1 MRADALRNRKRLLEV
16 AMTRFSR
23 DGFDAPLEAIAAD
36 AGVGIAT
43 LYRHFPS
50 RTALVRALIEDE
62 LAPIAQTAAQAVASD
77 QEPMAALRSLLEFGA
92 ERHTT
97 DLALAQLWR
106 TVDNDVVMEAVR
118 ATGLYDDTQRLLEP
132 AQASGAIR
140 GDVTVEDVARIF
152 YAISG
157 VVEAGNGAA
166 WRRVLEIHLRGMAAA
181 GPPLPEPVRPST
193 RGDRE
198 PVRRGR

>member
-1 MRADALRNRKRLLEV
+1 MRADALRNRRRLLEV
-16 AMTRFSR
+16 AMTRFSQ

-50 RTALVRALIEDE
+50 RNALVRALIEDE
-62 LAPIAQTAAQAVASD
+62 LESIAQTAAQAVASD
-77 QEPMAALRSLLEFGA
+77 QEPMTALRSLLEFGA
-92 ERHTT
+92 EKHTT

-118 ATGLYDDTQRLLEP
+118 ATGLYDDTRRLLEP

-140 GDVTVEDVARIF
+140 KDVTVEDIARIF

-181 GPPLPEPVRPST
+181 GPPLPEAVSPRRPA
-193 RGDRE
+193 
-198 PVRRGR
+198 